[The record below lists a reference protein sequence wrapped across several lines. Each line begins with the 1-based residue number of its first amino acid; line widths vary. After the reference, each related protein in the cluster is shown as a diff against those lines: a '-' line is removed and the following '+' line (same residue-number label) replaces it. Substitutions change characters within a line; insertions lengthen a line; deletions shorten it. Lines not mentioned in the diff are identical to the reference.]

1 MSGATS
7 TARHLTFGD
16 ALTIGLAA
24 MVGAGVF
31 GVWGPAVASAGNWL
45 LPALAVAA
53 LVAWCNAS
61 SSAQLAARHPGAG
74 GTYLYGR
81 ERLSPFWGH
90 LAGWCFVV
98 GKTASCAAMA
108 LVAGAYLWPGWE
120 KLVAVLAVLALT
132 AVTFGG
138 VVRSARVAR
147 GVVAVVLVGIV
158 ATLLLSW
165 VLPPDPTLWTSRA
178 DPDAVSLPS
187 AVGPASVLQAA
198 GLLFFAFA
206 GYARIATLGDTVVRP
221 ERTIPRAIGWGVAI
235 TLTLYAAVAVTLL
248 VRLRPEGIVTS
259 AAPLRDLAGGVSSW
273 WALTIGVVAGL
284 AALGALWALLLG
296 VGRTL
301 MAMGERRDLP
311 AALGVTA
318 TAATGEKV
326 PRVAS
331 LLVAAVVV
339 LLVLVVDLRGAIGFS
354 SFGVLLYYAVAN
366 AAAFTLRHEWRAG
379 WVVPLLGLAGCLAL
393 AASLPLTSV
402 IGGLVLVALG
412 VGVWVA
418 RRDVPRRVS
427 PPRGGR
433 GPRRTADRPAG

>member
-1 MSGATS
+1 MSGSTS
-7 TARHLTFGD
+7 SRQLTFGD

-31 GVWGPAVASAGNWL
+31 GVWGPAVASAGAWL

-53 LVAWCNAS
+53 VVAWCNAS

-81 ERLSPFWGH
+81 ERLSPLWGH

-108 LVAGAYLWPGWE
+108 LVAGAYLWPGGE
-120 KLVAVLAVLALT
+120 KLVAVLAVVLLT

-138 VVRSARVAR
+138 VVKSARVAR
-147 GVVAVVLVGIV
+147 VVVALVLAGIV
-158 ATLLLSW
+158 TTVLLSW
-165 VLPPDPTLWTSRA
+165 VFPPDPTLWTSRA
-178 DPDAVSLPS
+178 DAEGVQLPQQVTPS
-187 AVGPASVLQAA
+187 GVLQAA
-198 GLLFFAFA
+198 GLVFFAFA
-206 GYARIATLGDTVVRP
+206 GYARIATLGDTVTDPR
-221 ERTIPRAIGWGVAI
+221 RTIPRAIGWGVAI

-259 AAPLRDLAGGVSSW
+259 VAPLRDLAGGVSSW
-273 WALTIGVVAGL
+273 WAVVLGVVAGL

-331 LLVAAVVV
+331 LVVAAVV
-339 LLVLVVDLRGAIGFS
+339 LVLVLAVDLRGAIGFS

-379 WVVPLLGLAGCLAL
+379 WVVPLLGLAGCLVL
-393 AASLPLTSV
+393 AASLPLVSV
-402 IGGLVLVALG
+402 VGGLVLVA
-412 VGVWVA
+412 VGLVVWVA